1 MERLILLFLLA
12 FFYISCQKECK
23 TCKSVTRDVNTGNI
37 IQQGNPSEY
46 CDEDLEK
53 IEKEEPVTVG
63 DQQTKWEC
71 E

>member
-1 MERLILLFLLA
+1 MKSFIFLFTFTFL
-12 FFYISCQKECK
+12 FVSCQKECK
-23 TCKSVTRDVNTGNI
+23 TCRPVTRDINTGAV
-37 IQQGNPSEY
+37 IQQGDPSEY

-53 IEKEEPVTVG
+53 IEKEEPIKVG